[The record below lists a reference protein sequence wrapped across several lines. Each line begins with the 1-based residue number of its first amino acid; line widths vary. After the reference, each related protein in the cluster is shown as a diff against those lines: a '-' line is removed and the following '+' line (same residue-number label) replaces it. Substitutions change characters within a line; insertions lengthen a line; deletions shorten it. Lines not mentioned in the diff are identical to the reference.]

1 MKILNLY
8 CGIGGNRKLWG
19 DEHDITAVE
28 LNPEIA
34 RIYQDFFP
42 NDTVIIADAHEYLL
56 NNYKDFDFVW
66 SSPPC
71 PTHSR
76 IRFTRVN
83 SEHKQ
88 SGNHKIKAVYPSM
101 TLYQEIIFLDNY
113 FDGLWVVENVIPY
126 YEPFIPGQK
135 IGRHLY
141 WSNFT
146 IRTKIELTKDNI
158 ANGTR
163 KEWEQTLGFDLSK
176 YRIKKRKDTIL
187 RNCVNPQTGKWI
199 LSCALNEPIEQ
210 LDQLEL
216 FNQKEDK
223 QNAL

>member
-113 FDGLWVVENVIPY
+113 FDGLWVVENVISY
-126 YEPFIPGQK
+126 YKPLIPPIESSSHYFWTNFIFNP
-135 IGRHLY
+135 RP
-141 WSNFT
+141 
-146 IRTKIELTKDNI
+146 NI
-158 ANGTR
+158 KRG
-163 KEWEQTLGFDLSK
+163 
-176 YRIKKRKDTIL
+176 IKRKNEEDFL
-187 RNCVNPQTGKWI
+187 REKQIGI
-199 LSCALNEPIEQ
+199 S
-210 LDQLEL
+210 LDAYK
-216 FNQKEDK
+216 FKTKRDRRT
-223 QNAL
+223 